1 MSLDARLLSMLVCPV
16 CKGPL
21 KAGQHAGQQELVCPA
36 DHLAFAVRDGIAI
49 MLEAEARPLTH
60 ADEPA

>member
-21 KAGQHAGQQELVCPA
+21 KAGQHEGQLELVCRA
-36 DHLAFAVRDGIAI
+36 DHLAFAVRDGIAV
-49 MLEAEARPLTH
+49 MLEGEARQLP